1 MWREYEKKLYE
12 KLSEIYPDCEIE
24 YNDSIFGL
32 YSRTER
38 QIDFSIRGN
47 IAGRKVLGIVDAK
60 YYNKNVDVKV
70 VESFIGMTEDINAN
84 FGLIITNKGYSK
96 AAKNRVKFSNL
107 KLDVLELNEM
117 NEIDISVDYFFNQT
131 IKGLQL
137 SKYEFFK
144 RGKYTSNYFDEV
156 KSDYGKRILYFK
168 EGFANT
174 EYYAFKK
181 LLESS
186 TRIFRDFDQL
196 DRINV
201 FIPANKN
208 NEKTN
213 YNDEKTLYSCTISRN
228 QLEKFLKLD
237 IDFLREDIKYWRN
250 EFLDKLTKSLVL
262 EFANLF
268 VEEENIK

>member
-1 MWREYEKKLYE
+1 MWKEYEKKLYE

-24 YNDSIFGL
+24 FNDSIFGL

-47 IAGRKVLGIVDAK
+47 VAGRKVLGIVDAK
-60 YYNKNVDVKV
+60 FYNKNVDVKV
-70 VESFIGMTEDINAN
+70 VESFIGMTEDVNAN

-96 AAKNRVKFSNL
+96 SAKNRVKFSNL

-144 RGKYTSNYFDEV
+144 RGKYNTNYFDEV

-168 EGFANT
+168 EGFAIT

-181 LLESS
+181 LLEST

-208 NEKTN
+208 NEK
-213 YNDEKTLYSCTISRN
+213 KTLYSCTLNRN
-228 QLEKFLKLD
+228 QLEEFLKLN

-250 EFLDKLTKSLVL
+250 EFLGKLNKDLVL

-268 VEEENIK
+268 VKEESIK